1 MRRVIN
7 GKTYD
12 TKKSRLIYSTFEI
25 GVESK
30 IRKINN
36 ELSGLSGER
45 LTTAVDAL
53 KREGNIYI
61 SYKLYRNPTDLYYA
75 VIALAVLRKTNIVSG
90 SDYIEQYVTEYVF
103 IPIRSSKAE
112 KIIAEIRKAG
122 LF

>member
-12 TKKSRLIYSTFEI
+12 TKKSKLIYSNFEI
-25 GVESK
+25 GVDTN
-30 IRKINN
+30 IRRMNN
-36 ELSGLSGER
+36 TLLNLSGER
-45 LTTAVDAL
+45 LTAAIDVL